1 MDAEFWNRVYADGE
15 YVYGEAPNELVSE
28 ALAWCG
34 LAPGASA
41 IELAAGEGRNAVFLA
56 EQGLRV
62 TAVDQSATGLKKLQE
77 LAARRKVQVETLCT
91 DALNFTE
98 KREFDLAV
106 VTFFHAPEADRL
118 RLYRKASALLAPR
131 GWLIAEWF
139 HPDQRLKG
147 YASGGPP
154 DATWMPTVPELER
167 AFYGWR
173 VLRLLESERELN
185 ESARHR
191 GPAALIQLC
200 AQKPG

>member
-1 MDAEFWNRVYADGE
+1 MDRDFWNQVYADPE

-28 ALAWCG
+28 AIAWCA

-56 EQGLRV
+56 GQGLRV
-62 TAVDQSATGLKKLQE
+62 TAVDVSQTGLDKLAA
-77 LAARRKVQVETLCT
+77 LAARRKVHVETICA
-91 DALNFTE
+91 DALSFPE
-98 KREFDLAV
+98 KREFDLV
-106 VTFFHAPEADRL
+106 VTTFFHATEADRA

-147 YASGGPP
+147 YTSGGPP

-173 VLRLLESERELN
+173 VLRLLEMERELN
-185 ESARHR
+185 ESERHR

>member
-1 MDAEFWNRVYADGE
+1 MDADFWNNRYAEAE
-15 YVYGEAPNELVSE
+15 YIYGEAPDEFVSE
-28 ALAWCG
+28 ALAWLQ

-56 EQGLRV
+56 AHGLRV
-62 TAVDQSATGLKKLQE
+62 TAVDQSATGLAKLAA
-77 LAARRKVQVETLCT
+77 LAARRNVQVETICA
-91 DALNFTE
+91 DALSFPE
-98 KREFDLAV
+98 RREFDLV
-106 VTFFHAPEADRL
+106 VTTFFHATDTDRL

-131 GWLIAEWF
+131 GWLIADWF
-139 HPDQRLKG
+139 HPNQRLKG
-147 YASGGPP
+147 YTSGGPP

-173 VLRLLESERELN
+173 VLRLLETERELN
-185 ESARHR
+185 ESVHHR